1 MCPVS
6 LAKVAAAGYPAA
18 TFKTAFANEIADLL
32 RARFPIVQVF
42 TYEEERALKVVVDV
56 AKALTYHIHVW
67 TVVRGLVSKLEDGD
81 EKPQT
86 FKDSLAD
93 LKIAID
99 QCERIAQDGKRHLF
113 VLLDP
118 FPFLS
123 DKPVDAIYRRR
134 LREFAMAIR
143 GHGFSASCVIISPSL
158 DIPLELEKEITVVD
172 FPVPDRE
179 QVGRF
184 VEQFVTRV
192 AENTSI
198 TVQPGHEMVD
208 ALTDAA
214 MGLTLAEI
222 ENCLAKAL
230 VHDRAIT
237 LEDTR
242 FMFDEKKQI
251 IRKSGILE
259 YIDNRSLSAGDVGGL
274 DVLKRWL
281 QIRSLTFGREA
292 KAYGLDPPKGVLLT
306 GIPGCGKSLSAKCTA
321 AAWGLP
327 LVKLDM
333 GKIFSS
339 LIGSSEE
346 HMRSALKTCEAI
358 APCVLWIDE
367 IEKGLAHSSRMI
379 GDSGVSLRVF
389 GTLLTWMQE
398 KTAPVFIFATANDVA
413 ALPPEILRKG
423 RFDEVFF
430 IDLPNDEERRQIFEV
445 QIRRR
450 RRDPSKF
457 DLDRLVELSGEKHFG
472 PDIRMSGAEI
482 EAWVSEALIESFQRT
497 RNAKVEGYL
506 EMADFEAILPRLVP
520 LAQTRREQIA
530 QMRVWA
536 AEHAVSATRRQ
547 AAEAAQ
553 RMGGRTIHLD

>member
-1 MCPVS
+1 MSPVS
-6 LAKVAAAGYPAA
+6 LTKTSNAAQPTAI
-18 TFKTAFANEIADLL
+18 FKTAFANEIADLL

-56 AKALTYHIHVW
+56 AKALTYNIHTW
-67 TVVRGLVSKLEDGD
+67 SVVRGLVSKGEDGD

-86 FKDSLAD
+86 FKGSLAD

-123 DKPVDAIYRRR
+123 DKPADAIYRRR
-134 LREFAMAIR
+134 MREFAMAIR
-143 GHGFSASCVIISPSL
+143 SHGFSASCVIISPSL
-158 DIPLELEKEITVVD
+158 EIPLELEKEITVID
-172 FPVPDRE
+172 FPVPDHD

-192 AENTSI
+192 SGNTGI
-198 TVQPGHEMVD
+198 KVEPGREVID

-214 MGLTLAEI
+214 LGLTLAEI

-237 LEDTR
+237 NDDTR

-259 YIDNRSLSAGDVGGL
+259 YIDNRSLSAADVGGL
-274 DVLKRWL
+274 DILKRWL
-281 QIRSLTFGREA
+281 QIRSLGFTREA
-292 KAYGLDPPKGVLLT
+292 RAYGVDTPKGVLLT
-306 GIPGCGKSLSAKCTA
+306 GVPGCGKSLSAKCTA

-333 GKIFSS
+333 GKIFSA

-367 IEKGLAHSSRMI
+367 IEKGLAHSTRQI

-450 RRDPSKF
+450 HRDPAKF
-457 DLDRLVELSGEKHFG
+457 NLDLLVELSGEKQFG

-497 RNAKVEGYL
+497 RQSNVQGDL
-506 EMADFEAILPRLVP
+506 EMADFEAVLPRLVP

-530 QMRVWA
+530 QMRLWA

-547 AAEAAQ
+547 AADASQ